1 MTPTGD
7 STLGSAVSSECER
20 GLDREMAAARR
31 VLIGVLALAPACFH
45 PTYECA
51 RCGSGDD
58 PSSQCP
64 SGLTCN
70 AATRRC
76 ETEPNSCSVDD
87 DELCYGKGLVK
98 VCLNSAPTQP
108 LKYTGNEDPQIDTS
122 IETACTQV
130 VPQANGLDLC
140 VIAGTTI
147 EVDYDPIPPPGPPHS
162 VIAVGTRALVLL
174 ASDMIVLQ
182 GAINAS
188 SRTNTMTPR
197 LGPGAGRLSC
207 NQPTPPMNDPS
218 GAGGG
223 AGGSFGTLGGNGGNG
238 DTGHPPALPA
248 RGGVA
253 AQLVPTPGEL
263 RGGCPGADG
272 GDGSNHGGA
281 GGAGGGAVYLIA
293 RRSIM
298 ILSTPYPA
306 GTQYPAGEFQGGVYA
321 SGGAGR
327 GGVGAASAADAQG
340 GGGGGTG
347 GMIGLDAP
355 QISNAGDVT
364 ANGAGG
370 GGGAGSNAAGSPGE
384 DGSFSNPRRQV
395 KGGVGGTGGGA
406 GGLGSA
412 LGATDPLNGADG
424 ALGAGGGGGGGFGVI
439 WIDGAID
446 HEDSISPAPTPH

>member
-1 MTPTGD
+1 
-7 STLGSAVSSECER
+7 
-20 GLDREMAAARR
+20 MAAARC

-45 PTYECA
+45 PNYQCP

-70 AATRRC
+70 AVTLRC
-76 ETEPNSCSVDD
+76 ETAQNSCPVED
-87 DELCYGKGLVK
+87 DELCYGKGLIK
-98 VCLNSAPTQP
+98 VCLDSAPTEA
-108 LKYTGNEDPQIDTS
+108 LKYTGNDQPGIDTS
-122 IETACTQV
+122 IETTCTRI

-147 EVDYDPIPPPGPPHS
+147 EVDYDEIALPGPPHS
-162 VIAVGTRALVLL
+162 VIVVGTRALVLL
-174 ASDMIVLQ
+174 ATDTIVLQ

-188 SRTNTMTPR
+188 SRTNTLPPR
-197 LGPGAGRLSC
+197 IGPGAGQVSC
-207 NQPTPPMNDPS
+207 NESTAAMSDPS

-223 AGGSFGTLGGNGGNG
+223 AGGGFGTLGGNGGNG
-238 DTGHPPALPA
+238 DAGRPPAPPA

-253 AQLVPTPGEL
+253 AQLVPAPSEL
-263 RGGCPGADG
+263 RGGCPGANG
-272 GDGSNHGGA
+272 GNGSSHGGA

-293 RRSIM
+293 GRLIT

-306 GTQYPAGEFQGGVYA
+306 GVNMGTPYPAGEFQGAVYA
-321 SGGAGR
+321 SGAAGHGGGAD
-327 GGVGAASAADAQG
+327 VPAAGAQG

-355 QISNAGDVT
+355 EISNAGDVT

-370 GGGAGSNAAGSPGE
+370 GGGAGSNAVGSPGE

-395 KGGVGGTGGGA
+395 KGGAAGTGGGS

-412 LGATDPLNGADG
+412 LDATDPLTGSDG
-424 ALGAGGGGGGGFGVI
+424 ALGGGGGGGGGFGFILTYGSV
-439 WIDGAID
+439 DGALT
-446 HEDSISPAPTPH
+446 SPPAVMH